1 MDQREDDI
9 RQGIEGTRTAMA
21 EKIEMIEER
30 VQETMEGAKSTVDSA
45 MQGFRQI
52 QETVEKAKST
62 ADSIIESVQSTVD
75 ETIERAK
82 CTSELVAQVNQN
94 PWIMFGTAALVGYI
108 LGSLAGSLAHD
119 KSSGARRTS
128 SRPTHHSGPGI
139 PASPQQASR

>member
-9 RQGIEGTRTAMA
+9 RQGIEETRTAMT

-30 VQETMEGAKSTVDSA
+30 VQETVEGVKSTVDSA
-45 MQGFRQI
+45 MHGFRQI

-62 ADSIIESVQSTVD
+62 ADSIIESVKSTVD

-82 CTSELVAQVNQN
+82 CTSDLVAHVNQN

-139 PASPQQASR
+139 PVSPEQAAR